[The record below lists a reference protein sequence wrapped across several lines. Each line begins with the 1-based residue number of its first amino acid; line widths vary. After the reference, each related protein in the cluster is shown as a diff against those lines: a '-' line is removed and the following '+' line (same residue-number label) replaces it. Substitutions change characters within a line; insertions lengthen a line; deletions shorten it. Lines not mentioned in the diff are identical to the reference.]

1 MKYGLSPALLL
12 SAFMIGLQSHAPSKV
27 LLAKGITLNLY
38 DNFVF
43 VLGSYSVAL
52 AYKPSCDA
60 SKLFWPLG
68 FLLVLQ
74 RLYWKL
80 NK

>member
-1 MKYGLSPALLL
+1 MKDGLSPVLLL

-27 LLAKGITLNLY
+27 LLLKGMTLNLY

-52 AYKPSCDA
+52 AYKPSCDT
-60 SKLFWPLG
+60 SKLFG
-68 FLLVLQ
+68 H
-74 RLYWKL
+74 
-80 NK
+80 